1 MGTVVRPEIGLSG
14 QSGNLKLHGFDSW
27 EAMSWITYLFGF
39 TPIAAFPGAILT
51 TCNHIGKHWHGKH
64 SAIRL
69 AEVCTLVT
77 AKARCGSRLSYHTYT
92 GWFCSCWQEKKKK
105 EKKITVLG
113 IGRSTSSSYFANGF
127 RVSHQQEQYFPFGLK

>member
-92 GWFCSCWQEKKKK
+92 GWFCSCWQKKNK
-105 EKKITVLG
+105 
-113 IGRSTSSSYFANGF
+113 
-127 RVSHQQEQYFPFGLK
+127 